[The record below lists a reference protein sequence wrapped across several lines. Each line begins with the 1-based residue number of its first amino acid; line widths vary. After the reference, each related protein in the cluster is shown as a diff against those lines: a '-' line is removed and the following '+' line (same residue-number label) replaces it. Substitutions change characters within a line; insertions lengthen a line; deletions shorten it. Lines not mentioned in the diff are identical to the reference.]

1 MNVIK
6 TNLTHSISLGF
17 WGFMRFSWV
26 MGISRDHTTPVIVLV
41 QFSVLLLQLL
51 HLLISHLIRAVLAS
65 QNLVGLFLLVL
76 VASEQV
82 GPDLCYTSEH
92 VAELLF

>member
-1 MNVIK
+1 
-6 TNLTHSISLGF
+6 
-17 WGFMRFSWV
+17 MRFSWV
-26 MGISRDHTTPVIVLV
+26 MGISCYHTTPVIILV
-41 QFSVLLLQLL
+41 QLSVLLLQLL

-82 GPDLCYTSEH
+82 GPDLCYTPEH
-92 VAELLF
+92 VVEFLF